1 MKISVVVTTWNEQ
14 NNIARSLTSVSW
26 ADELIV
32 VDGSSTDETA
42 TIARRFTKNVY
53 IRPNNPM
60 LNVNKNFGFAKATGD
75 WILSLDADE
84 EVTPVLAREMKEKVK
99 TKDVA
104 GYWITRK
111 NILFGKWITHAIW
124 WPDPQLRLFRRGRG
138 KFPQNHVHE
147 YLAVEG
153 KTETLAEP
161 MVHYNYTTIS
171 QFIYKMDALY
181 TPSEVARLQASGY
194 RVVWYDAIR
203 FPISDFVKLYFAQ
216 GGYKDGLH
224 GLVLAGLQA
233 MYALVVFA
241 KLWEAEQFV
250 EQEPTLG
257 AVSRELGA
265 AGRDV
270 RYWTTT
276 AKIAKEK
283 NPLVALFLKI
293 QRRLTRIG

>member
-1 MKISVVVTTWNEQ
+1 MNISVVVTTWNEQ
-14 NNIARSLTSVSW
+14 KNIARSLTSVSW
-26 ADELIV
+26 ADEIIV

-42 TIARRFTKNVY
+42 KIAKRFTKNVF

-84 EVTPVLAREMKEKVK
+84 EIPPALAREIKEKVNIK
-99 TKDVA
+99 EVI

-138 KFPQNHVHE
+138 EFPQKHVHE

-203 FPISDFVKLYFAQ
+203 FPVSDFVKLYFAQ

-233 MYALVVFA
+233 MYALIVFA
-241 KLWEAEQFV
+241 KLWEAEQFI
-250 EQEPTLG
+250 EQDPTLG
-257 AVSRELGA
+257 AVARELAA

-270 RYWTTT
+270 GYWTAS
-276 AKIAKEK
+276 AKIAREK

-293 QRRLTRIG
+293 RRRLTRIV

>member
-1 MKISVVVTTWNEQ
+1 MKISVVVTTWNAEAT
-14 NNIARSLTSVSW
+14 IAKCLTSVSW
-26 ADELIV
+26 ADEIIV
-32 VDGSSTDETA
+32 VDSSSTDKTPH
-42 TIARRFTKNVY
+42 IAKRFTKSMFT
-53 IRPNNPM
+53 RPNDPM

-84 EVTPVLAREMKEKVK
+84 EIPPALAHEIKEKIAK
-99 TKDVA
+99 KEA
-104 GYWITRK
+104 SGYWITRK

-138 KFPQNHVHE
+138 TFPEKHVHE
-147 YLAVEG
+147 HLEVEG

-171 QFIYKMDALY
+171 QFINKMDALY
-181 TPSEVARLQASGY
+181 TPSEVARLQESGY

-203 FPISDFVKLYFAQ
+203 FPVSDFVKLYFAQ

-250 EQEPTLG
+250 EQDPTLG
-257 AVSRELGA
+257 AVARELRA
-265 AGRDV
+265 AGKDV
-270 RYWTTT
+270 AYWIVT

-283 NPLVALFLKI
+283 NPLVVLFLKI
-293 QRRLTRIG
+293 QRRLTRMA